1 MKEGPLSS
9 PSTSIDPM
17 PNINY
22 FSEDV
27 DFSLQHEEKISQ
39 WLEDIAASHE
49 YQVET
54 INYIFCSDDY
64 LLDINKTYLE
74 HDYYTDIITFDNSST
89 HHLIESDI
97 FISIDRVTDNTKEMG
112 IPFEEELHRVLVHG
126 LLHLVGFDDKGDDH
140 KILMRQKED
149 ACLSLLKI

>member
-1 MKEGPLSS
+1 
-9 PSTSIDPM
+9 M

-27 DFSLQHEEKISQ
+27 AFSLQHEEKISQ

-64 LLDINKTYLE
+64 LLDINKTYLQ
-74 HDYYTDIITFDNSST
+74 HDYYTDIITFDNSSS

-97 FISIDRVTDNTKEMG
+97 FISIDRVTDNAKEIG

>member
-1 MKEGPLSS
+1 
-9 PSTSIDPM
+9 M

-49 YQVET
+49 YRIET

-64 LLDINKTYLE
+64 LLDINKTYLQ
-74 HDYYTDIITFDNSST
+74 HDYYTDIITFDNSSN
-89 HHLIESDI
+89 HDLIESDI
-97 FISIDRVTDNTKEMG
+97 FISIDRVTDNAQEMG
-112 IPFEEELHRVLVHG
+112 VPFEEELHRVLAHG